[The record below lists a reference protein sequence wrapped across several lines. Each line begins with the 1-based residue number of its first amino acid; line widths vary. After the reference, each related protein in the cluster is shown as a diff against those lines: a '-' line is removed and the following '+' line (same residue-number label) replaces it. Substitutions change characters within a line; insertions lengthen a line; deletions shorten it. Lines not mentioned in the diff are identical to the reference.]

1 MRDVDC
7 GALVSPLGNFSL
19 CFSLSYPL
27 SNEASCP
34 RLKKKKKKKDG
45 KVFERKLVEKKGGY
59 AAKFCFPSWVNTLS
73 NRIPRANI
81 ARRISREDA
90 EQELKDEHEAP
101 ATSLIPVVPRHFAR
115 RTKRAPRI
123 GLECVK
129 RSSMVFAGKHPSFSR
144 CPRWRPC
151 YCHSTRPRRIRRS
164 TLSLMHTNR
173 V

>member
-34 RLKKKKKKKDG
+34 RLKKKKRRRMEKFSRENWWK
-45 KVFERKLVEKKGGY
+45 KKGGY

-129 RSSMVFAGKHPSFSR
+129 RSSTVFAGKHPSFSR